1 MRAVSRILSVSP
13 LQQRPIPEPLPEAVT
28 RMIAGRLRQ
37 SAAHEELVSPPRLP
51 SYALKRAIGSDL
63 AHLHATHDLRHAAPV
78 STRRGRTVILKAKVA
93 LRRALHPLLDVQSA
107 YNGANARV
115 VSVLVEQL
123 AQQERSI
130 EALERLVAELHEQPR
145 P

>member
-1 MRAVSRILSVSP
+1 MTSDSASKPRSV
-13 LQQRPIPEPLPEAVT
+13 PEALSQSVT
-28 RMIAGRLRQ
+28 LMIAGRLRQ
-37 SAAHEELVSPPRLP
+37 SAAREEPVSPPRMP
-51 SYALKRAIGSDL
+51 SYALTRAIGGDL

-78 STRRGRTVILKAKVA
+78 SIRRGRAVILRAKVA

-115 VSVLVEQL
+115 ISILVEQI

-130 EALERLVAELHEQPR
+130 EALERLVAELHEQNR